1 MLKDTLKEIPRQRNQ
16 VNISDRL
23 ELEYWMAK
31 FRVGRDELRWA
42 VHNAGSRLTAVEA
55 ALQCFRRC

>member
-1 MLKDTLKEIPRQRNQ
+1 MSEDKSKGIPRQRNH
-16 VNISDRL
+16 VNISDRF

-42 VHNAGSRLTAVEA
+42 VQNEGTLFYCS
-55 ALQCFRRC
+55 